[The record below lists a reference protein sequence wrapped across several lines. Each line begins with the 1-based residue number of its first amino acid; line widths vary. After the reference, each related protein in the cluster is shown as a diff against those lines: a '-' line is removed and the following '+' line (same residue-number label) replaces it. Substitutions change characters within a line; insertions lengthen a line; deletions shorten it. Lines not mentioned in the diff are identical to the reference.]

1 MWGEKGREFAAATL
15 YTYTH
20 IGGSQDYL
28 YVHAYRDKR
37 RRIGLLLLNYIIYIE
52 TEIEAAGSGFDLHE
66 GEWGTLGSVYFWK
79 YTHDGKQ
86 EVAKEVIES
95 IDEEKKSMTFKVVE
109 GDQMKLYKAFKVGFH
124 VETHGGIDLVTC
136 TLEYEKLN
144 DDIEEPLLVLGF
156 VIKLAKDVEAQHLKA
171 T

>member
-1 MWGEKGREFAAATL
+1 MGLKGKLTAQKEIKA
-15 YTYTH
+15 
-20 IGGSQDYL
+20 GGDVFHELFRYKPQQIPNISPTTIQ
-28 YVHAYRDKR
+28 
-37 RRIGLLLLNYIIYIE
+37 GC
-52 TEIEAAGSGFDLHE
+52 DLHE
-66 GEWGTLGSVYFWK
+66 GEWGNVGSVYFWK
-79 YTHDGKQ
+79 YTIDGKQ